1 MAAMDRDK
9 ALRDRLRRLEGQIG
23 GTVRMLDDARPC
35 EDILTQLMA
44 ARSAIDRAA
53 GELVNNHIDD
63 CLARLPAE
71 DARATVSRAI
81 KMLGKIS

>member
-1 MAAMDRDK
+1 MDRDK

-23 GTVRMLDDARPC
+23 GIVRMLDDARPC

-63 CLARLPAE
+63 CLTRLPAAE
-71 DARATVSRAI
+71 ARTTVSRAI